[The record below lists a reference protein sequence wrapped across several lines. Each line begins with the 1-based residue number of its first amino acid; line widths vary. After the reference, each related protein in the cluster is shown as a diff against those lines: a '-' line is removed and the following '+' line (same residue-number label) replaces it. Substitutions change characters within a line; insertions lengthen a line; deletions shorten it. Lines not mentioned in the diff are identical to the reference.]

1 MDEKQ
6 PTLAVWRHVLARPI
20 ATAAAWRLCFYYKRR
35 YPNCCAPK
43 QLVRWSAHDYV
54 GTFTVTAIDPPR
66 TMPDGSTATET
77 TQMSFSQ
84 YLSSRAVEGDSYSLT
99 LPLQR
104 LKSRRA
110 QVLMSDGEP
119 HPVRIEP
126 ATGAAFGIDFDLYD
140 VLATSRDAELITDPV
155 AREHAEALIHLYDD
169 PPITEA
175 QAHGL

>member
-1 MDEKQ
+1 MD
-6 PTLAVWRHVLARPI
+6 PTLDVWKHVLARPM

-35 YPNCCAPK
+35 YPNFCASKP
-43 QLVRWSAHDYV
+43 QVRWSAHDYIA
-54 GTFTVTAIDPPR
+54 TLLTVTAVDPPR
-66 TMPDGSTATET
+66 TMPDGSRATET
-77 TQMSFSQ
+77 TQMSFAQ

-110 QVLMSDGEP
+110 HVLMSGGEM

-155 AREHAEALIHLYDD
+155 AREHAEALIHLYDEGPSHD
-169 PPITEA
+169 V
-175 QAHGL
+175 